1 MPVAGLLPI
10 SVYEA
15 KGGGI
20 EGEDYMVLI
29 GIPKRSEGN
38 IILSSTVDETWDEF
52 EKRVEVECLK
62 AFGELPRD
70 WAAERA

>member
-1 MPVAGLLPI
+1 MPVAGLLTI

-38 IILSSTVDETWDEF
+38 IILSSTVGETGTNL
-52 EKRVEVECLK
+52 RSASRLN
-62 AFGELPRD
+62 A
-70 WAAERA
+70 